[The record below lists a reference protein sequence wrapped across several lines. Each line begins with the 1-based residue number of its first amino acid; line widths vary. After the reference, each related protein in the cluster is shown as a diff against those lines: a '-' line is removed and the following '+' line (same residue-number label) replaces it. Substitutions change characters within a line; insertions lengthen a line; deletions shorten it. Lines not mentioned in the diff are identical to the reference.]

1 MNTAIALQEPAAVSL
16 QTAIPSKP
24 PDTSREEAEPR
35 TDAHIIHVLCPV

>member
-1 MNTAIALQEPAAVSL
+1 MNTVMALQEPAVSL

-24 PDTSREEAEPR
+24 PDTSREGVEPR